1 MTALKL
7 PAKGVMRE
15 ELLSTMR
22 DFRADDSDWKNA
34 RTWSLVYYA
43 GEELTELLKEAY
55 GMFFCENALNP
66 MAFPSLRKFETE
78 VIAMTADLLGGGPEA
93 AGNMTSGGT
102 ESIIL
107 GVLAARERARAER
120 PRITAPEM
128 VLPITAHA
136 SFYKAAHFLGV
147 KPVKIPIGPDYR
159 ADVEA
164 ARSAVNDNT
173 VLMVG
178 SAPCYPYGVVDPI
191 PDLAAIARERGINFH
206 VDACLGG
213 FMLPFLKRLGHKI
226 PEFDLGVPGV
236 TSISADLHKYGYS
249 AKGAST
255 IIFRDASFRR
265 HQYFIHT
272 DWPGGVYASP
282 TMTGTRPGG
291 AIAAAWAALKHIGE
305 EGYLRLASTTIDT
318 TKKLI
323 DGINSIPGLRV
334 MGRPDMSTFAFDSE
348 EINMYT
354 LGDALEGCG
363 WHLDRLQL
371 PPALHLIVMQSHS
384 EIVRPFLDD
393 LAAATAKLIKQGK
406 TEATGMAALYGMIGT
421 MPDRGAAHE
430 IVLGV
435 LDDLF
440 KHKPK

>member
-1 MTALKL
+1 MTTLKL
-7 PAKGVMRE
+7 PMKGVPRE
-15 ELLSTMR
+15 ELISMMR
-22 DFRADDSDWKNA
+22 DSRAEDSDWKNA

-43 GEELTELLKEAY
+43 GEKFTDLLKEAY

-78 VIAMTADLLGGGPEA
+78 VVAMTANLLGGSADA

-102 ESIIL
+102 ESIFL

-120 PRITAPEM
+120 PDITAPEM

-136 SFYKAAHFLGV
+136 SFYKAAHFLDV
-147 KPVKIPIGPDYR
+147 RPVQIPIGPDYR

-164 ARSAVNDNT
+164 VRSAVNDNT
-173 VLMVG
+173 ILMVG

-191 PDLAAIARERGINFH
+191 TDLAAIARERGINFH

-213 FMLPFLKRLGHKI
+213 FMLPFLRRLGHDI
-226 PEFDLGVPGV
+226 PAFDLSVPGV

-255 IIFRDASFRR
+255 IIFQDSSLRR
-265 HQYFIHT
+265 HQYFVHT
-272 DWPGGVYASP
+272 DWPGGIYASP

-291 AIAAAWAALKHIGE
+291 AIAAAWAAMNHLGE
-305 EGYLRLASTTIDT
+305 EGYLRLASITIET

-334 MGRPDMSTFAFDSE
+334 MGKPDMSTFAFDSE
-348 EINMYT
+348 EINIYT
-354 LGDALEGCG
+354 LGDAMEACG

-384 EIVRPFLDD
+384 KIVGPFLED
-393 LAAATAKLIKQGK
+393 LSAAAAELVAQGK
-406 TEATGMAALYGMIGT
+406 TEAKGMAALYGMIGT
-421 MPDRGAAHE
+421 MPDRGAARE

>member
-1 MTALKL
+1 MTVLKL
-7 PAKGVMRE
+7 PAKGVPRE
-15 ELLSTMR
+15 ELLSIMH

-43 GEELTELLKEAY
+43 GEELTDLLKEAY

-120 PRITAPEM
+120 PRITSPEM

-147 KPVKIPIGPDYR
+147 KPVTIPIGPDYR

-191 PDLAAIARERGINFH
+191 PELAAVAMKRGINFH

-249 AKGAST
+249 AKGASN

-291 AIAAAWAALKHIGE
+291 AIAAAWAALRHIGE
-305 EGYLRLASTTIDT
+305 DGYLHLASVTIET
-318 TKKLI
+318 TKRLI

-354 LGDALEGCG
+354 LGDVLEGRG

-384 EIVRPFLDD
+384 GIVGPFLDD
-393 LAAATAKLIKQGK
+393 LSVATAKLVAQGK

-440 KHKPK
+440 KHK